1 MHGTIRDYIKSR
13 VRRCF
18 AIAIVGWLL
27 VALGGGFAK
36 DLPPDIPPFALPV
49 VGFVMFGGSIL
60 ALQRIAK
67 CPKCKANLGQTI
79 AMPLALSWG
88 SGAKINFCP
97 YCGVSLD
104 ERRPV
109 PQEPVPSQNP
119 IK

>member
-1 MHGTIRDYIKSR
+1 MKGTIRDYLKSR

-18 AIAIVGWLL
+18 AVAIAGWLL
-27 VALGGGFAK
+27 IALGASFAK
-36 DLPPDIPPFALPV
+36 DLPPDIPPFALPI
-49 VGFVMFGGSIL
+49 VGFVLFGGSIL

-79 AMPLALSWG
+79 AMPLALNLG
-88 SGAKINFCP
+88 SGPRINFCP

-104 ERRPV
+104 EAPPV
-109 PQEPVPSQNP
+109 AQQPVPSQNP

>member
-1 MHGTIRDYIKSR
+1 MNGTIRDYIKTR
-13 VRRCF
+13 VRWCF
-18 AIAIVGWLL
+18 AVAIAGWLM

-36 DLPPDIPPFALPV
+36 DLPRSIPPFALPL

-88 SGAKINFCP
+88 SGPKINFCP
-97 YCGVSLD
+97 FCGVRLD
-104 ERRPV
+104 EPRPV
-109 PQEPVPSQNP
+109 APQPVSSQNP